1 MTQNSC
7 PTFLTPVWSVFP
19 LMFLTQD
26 SLSII
31 YEWVGVF

>member
-7 PTFLTPVWSVFP
+7 TTFLTHVWDVFP
-19 LMFLTQD
+19 LMFSTQD
-26 SLSII
+26 ALSII